1 MNEHLLKGLLIEAE
15 ARRIELNKHIK
26 DHIDKRIGT
35 ITHKHMGKD
44 EPEEVAWAKK
54 ELEALEEMISGI
66 KAYSGTVYG

>member
-26 DHIDKRIGT
+26 DH
-35 ITHKHMGKD
+35 KD